1 MIVPSDNVVT
11 PTRGSIM
18 KLINVLTKNFPSVED
33 YMDVNEDDNRVLFL
47 MVSKDEDQC
56 EPDYSVNQYIDGSFV
71 VRNLMGEVLL
81 ETNEENEVK
90 KFIKVLAK

>member
-1 MIVPSDNVVT
+1 
-11 PTRGSIM
+11 M

-47 MVSKDEDQC
+47 MVSTDEDQC
-56 EPDYSVNQYIDGSFV
+56 EPDYSVNQYIDGVFV

-81 ETNEENEVK
+81 KTNEENEVK